1 MKAKKSYGQHFL
13 INEHVAKNIVDRIPI
28 KLPRENVLEVG
39 PGKGVL
45 TKYLL
50 QLPITLKA
58 VEADQDMI
66 EFLKSQYPD
75 IDHILIH
82 KDFLKLD
89 LGSIFNYSPFTLIGN
104 FPYNISSQILFRMIA
119 YREFIPQMIGMF
131 QREVAERIVAPP
143 GNKTRG
149 SISVLTQAYYEG
161 KVFQK
166 VSPGSF
172 SPPPKVQSA
181 VIHLTRKENYTLPC
195 NESLFKS
202 IVKISF
208 GQRRKM
214 LRNTLKGMIDADHNI
229 FKEDIF
235 SLRPEQLTLNQFI
248 SLTQQI
254 EEIQKE
260 SQNGKS

>member
-13 INEHVAKNIVDRIPI
+13 INENVAKSIVDKIPI
-28 KLPRENVLEVG
+28 EVPGDNVLEVG

-50 QLPITLKA
+50 RLPINLKA

-66 EFLKSQYPD
+66 AFLKCQYPD
-75 IDHILIH
+75 MDNILIH

-89 LGSIFNYSPFTLIGN
+89 LGSIFNFSPFTLIGN
-104 FPYNISSQILFRMIA
+104 FPYNISSQILFRMIG

-149 SISVLTQAYYEG
+149 SISVLIQAYYEG
-161 KVFQK
+161 KIFKK
-166 VSPGSF
+166 VNPGSF

-181 VIHLTRKENYTLPC
+181 VIHLTRKKNNFLPC

-214 LRNTLKGMIDADHNI
+214 LRNTLKGMIDSDHNI
-229 FKEDIF
+229 FKDEIF
-235 SLRPEQLTLNQFI
+235 SLRPEQLSLNQFI

-260 SQNGKS
+260 NQNGKS